1 MIIFI
6 TFIYVVVASDFSYG
20 NWEDLENPIVENPL
34 DEEGN
39 VYVIVYDE

>member
-1 MIIFI
+1 MI
-6 TFIYVVVASDFSYG
+6 SG
-20 NWEDLENPIVENPL
+20 NSHSHKEIHEMEYL